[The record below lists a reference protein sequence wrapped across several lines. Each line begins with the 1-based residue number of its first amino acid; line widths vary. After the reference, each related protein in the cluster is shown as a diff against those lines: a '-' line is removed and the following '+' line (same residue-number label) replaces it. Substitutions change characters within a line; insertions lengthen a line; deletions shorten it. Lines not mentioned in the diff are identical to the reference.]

1 MLGSMDHEGQAQ
13 PRMRF
18 ATEANIL
25 RAQVERLIICE
36 PRHNRLINSNPTKSD
51 DVTLFLLVV
60 ASSARRALA
69 CGGFGFARN
78 TAATFDVF
86 YWLQVTNY
94 GVLYVLFDS
103 APSGS
108 NHIDVWDL
116 CLHVQMASPN
126 YLVAAF

>member
-1 MLGSMDHEGQAQ
+1 MLDYHG
-13 PRMRF
+13 
-18 ATEANIL
+18 ATL
-25 RAQVERLIICE
+25 
-36 PRHNRLINSNPTKSD
+36 S
-51 DVTLFLLVV
+51 LLVV
-60 ASSARRALA
+60 ACGARRALA

-78 TAATFDVF
+78 TDATFDVF

-116 CLHVQMASPN
+116 SLDVQMASPN
-126 YLVAAF
+126 YFVAAF